1 MMEHHPNLNYAN
13 FQNFRS
19 EIVAAVASNVD
30 PPVPHFRNSVKNK
43 SYNFKKLRKFTV
55 VGHYS
60 NLNYANFQDD
70 SIEIVGAVRQNVNV
84 LPSSERVRKSFLKK
98 L

>member
-1 MMEHHPNLNYAN
+1 MEHHPNLNYAN

-19 EIVAAVASNVD
+19 EIVAAVASKVD
-30 PPVPHFRNSVKNK
+30 PPVPHVQDSVKNI
-43 SYNFKKLRKFTV
+43 SYYFKKLRKFTV
-55 VGHYS
+55 VEHYS

-84 LPSSERVRKSFLKK
+84 LPSSERVRKSFFKNS
-98 L
+98 